1 LPWVYFA
8 EDLRSVTQEGVDHVM
23 RLFMRHCTTTPAINR
38 PTHSNSKQKVDYL
51 EQTEKL
57 IDVLCD
63 EEMLDTDKI

>member
-1 LPWVYFA
+1 
-8 EDLRSVTQEGVDHVM
+8 M